1 MKKMLSYIFLM
12 CTKYYVL
19 YNITNTTFLF
29 IFKLEYLSFP
39 KMSLPNPNISIEIN
53 ESSIGGIERKK

>member
-1 MKKMLSYIFLM
+1 MKKMLPYIFLM

-29 IFKLEYLSFP
+29 VFKLEYLSSP
-39 KMSLPNPNISIEIN
+39 EMSLPNPNISIEIN
-53 ESSIGGIERKK
+53 KSSIGSIEGKK